1 MPNHPNRRTDFKRR
15 LLANSNRRVLMR
27 LVLRDI
33 SMHEDISGPTCH
45 HYALW
50 DSRISASDPQN
61 LQCGKSALSVSTTP
75 PSKRRQTFGLCFA
88 AKPGKNDGSCLF
100 TAADQCLFFFNK
112 SGITGGTNW
121 DGSGQPQ
128 GISVSR

>member
-1 MPNHPNRRTDFKRR
+1 
-15 LLANSNRRVLMR
+15 
-27 LVLRDI
+27 
-33 SMHEDISGPTCH
+33 MHEDISGPTCH

-50 DSRISASDPQN
+50 DSRIGASDPQN
-61 LQCGKSALSVSTTP
+61 LQCGKSTYSVSTAP
-75 PSKRRQTFGLCFA
+75 PLKMRLTFGLCFA
-88 AKPGKNDGSCLF
+88 AKPGKKDGSCLF

-112 SGITGGTNW
+112 SGITGGTSW